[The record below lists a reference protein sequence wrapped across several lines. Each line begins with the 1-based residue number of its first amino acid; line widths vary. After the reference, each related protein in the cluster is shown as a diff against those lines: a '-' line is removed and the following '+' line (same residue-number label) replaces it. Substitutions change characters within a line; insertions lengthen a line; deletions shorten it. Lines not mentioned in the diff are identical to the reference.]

1 MAKILVVRFSS
12 IGDIVL
18 TTPVLRILKNASHE
32 VHVLTK
38 TKFVPVFQNNLHVE
52 KIWHIDQNISEVA
65 TALAQENYTCV
76 IDLHNNLRSRML
88 QFYLWRTPFYRF
100 KKLNFQ
106 KWLLTAFGI
115 NTMPANDHVVQRYI
129 DTLKPL
135 GLTDDGLGLD
145 YFIPKRQNK
154 ILRLAFQEGFVAI
167 AVGATY
173 KGKKLPK
180 ERLAS
185 LCAQIEKPIIL
196 LGGEEDRETAD
207 YVLHLNQHKANA
219 VISFCG
225 KISLDVSA
233 DVLRQAKVVVANDTG
248 LMHIAAALHKKIV
261 CLWGCTSPALG
272 MYPYKTHPLSVN
284 IEPTNLNKRPCSKLG
299 NRCKYK
305 NWGCV
310 HQIPLDQA
318 VQAIH
323 RLFETKD

>member
-1 MAKILVVRFSS
+1 MAKILVIRFSS

-38 TKFVPVFQNNLHVE
+38 TKFAPIFKDNPHVE
-52 KIWHIDQNISEVA
+52 KIWHIDENISEVA
-65 TALAQENYTCV
+65 TALAKENYTCI

-115 NTMPANDHVVQRYI
+115 NTMPANDHVVKRYI

-154 ILRLAFQEGFVAI
+154 ILRLAFREGFVAI

-185 LCAQIEKPIIL
+185 LCAQIDKPIIL
-196 LGGEEDRETAD
+196 LGGEEDRETA
-207 YVLHLNQHKANA
+207 YHVLYANRHKR
-219 VISFCG
+219 STMTSYCG
-225 KISLDVSA
+225 KATLSRSA
-233 DVLRQAKVVVANDTG
+233 DILRQAKVVVAFDTG
-248 LMHIAAALHKKIV
+248 LMHIAAALQKKIV

-272 MYPYKTHPLSVN
+272 MYPYKAHPLSAN
-284 IEPTNLNKRPCSKLG
+284 IEPSHLTKRPCSKLG

-305 NWGCV
+305 NWACV
-310 HQIPLDQA
+310 NEIPLDQA
-318 VQAIH
+318 AQAIR
-323 RLFETKD
+323 RLFEAED